1 MGHSYRECR
10 APPLNTNGA
19 KQDMFLMHTL
29 SQGKPLVWVKGNI
42 CMFHLT
48 WGSQVSISFIPCHH
62 HNVLVMLLM
71 SKCFHRFDMQRWN
84 RAIRDP
90 APIDALMRP
99 RFLHMSI
106 SQVQPPMLAE
116 CSILAFRGVVAP
128 HTDRFN
134 CPNSTPSRME
144 AILGVL
150 DLAYRPEQSEQRPR
164 SGRRRGNNDFGWGSA
179 AGLAETCPSPRVS
192 EARECRRP
200 TLRPRL
206 NAAAPN
212 S

>member
-1 MGHSYRECR
+1 MHV
-10 APPLNTNGA
+10 PLDLGQQGSDFFHPMPSSQCVDDVVDVQMLPSLRHA
-19 KQDMFLMHTL
+19 KMESSHQAA
-29 SQGKPLVWVKGNI
+29 
-42 CMFHLT
+42 
-48 WGSQVSISFIPCHH
+48 SI
-62 HNVLVMLLM
+62 NV
-71 SKCFHRFDMQRWN
+71 
-84 RAIRDP
+84 
-90 APIDALMRP
+90 LMRP
-99 RFLHMSI
+99 RSLRMSI

-116 CSILAFRGVVAP
+116 CSILASQGVVAP

-150 DLAYRPEQSEQRPR
+150 DLAYRPEQSERRPR

-192 EARECRRP
+192 EARKCRRP

-206 NAAAPN
+206 DAAGPN